1 MKRIIEKIKEI
12 SSFLEEVENIIP
24 DNYEDYLQDLTKK
37 AACERYFEK
46 IVEATVDLSFIL
58 IKEFKFEIPDNDKG
72 SFQILQK
79 QSVINHDLS
88 KRLADAKGMR
98 NLLAH
103 EYGEI
108 NDQVI
113 FHSLKNE
120 LITDINAYLNQVS
133 AFIKRRKI

>member
-108 NDQVI
+108 NDQ
-113 FHSLKNE
+113 
-120 LITDINAYLNQVS
+120 
-133 AFIKRRKI
+133 